1 MDAGS
6 VQQHCAA
13 GLQYECFRSRLS
25 SFLSPAAPPG
35 FGLCTLCRVTA
46 PLGNAGKA
54 GLSSATSSSISPPR
68 HPVLCRGVVGRFP
81 WPGMP
86 PPLPPAEAPLQE
98 ESASACP
105 AVDLGCRLRN
115 SAPAVCPDRGMK
127 AEGAAVQRRPLRASL
142 IMEAVY

>member
-1 MDAGS
+1 MS
-6 VQQHCAA
+6 VFGHVSAAFSAPLLPPGLDCVHCAESQLLWGTLGKLGSAQQPAHPSHHHAIQCSA
-13 GLQYECFRSRLS
+13 GGWWVDSPGLEC
-25 SFLSPAAPPG
+25 P
-35 FGLCTLCRVTA
+35 
-46 PLGNAGKA
+46 
-54 GLSSATSSSISPPR
+54 
-68 HPVLCRGVVGRFP
+68 
-81 WPGMP
+81 
-86 PPLPPAEAPLQE
+86 PPAEAPLQE